1 MSRRTTMFPA
11 RSIGEVSAPTPTQG
25 GTGSYHARMPTI
37 VTINVYVQEWLA
49 KRRGRMTFSLGPPVY
64 QCIQLDAIGTMTA
77 KYFLVDNVSPA
88 DIDGLTV
95 KFPAL
100 TTNEAKDL
108 ARTVQDILDTEI
120 SPRKCKLITVDILDV
135 EALATE

>member
-1 MSRRTTMFPA
+1 
-11 RSIGEVSAPTPTQG
+11 
-25 GTGSYHARMPTI
+25 
-37 VTINVYVQEWLA
+37 
-49 KRRGRMTFSLGPPVY
+49 MTFSLGPPVY

-77 KYFLVDNVSPA
+77 KYFVVDNVSPA

-100 TTNEAKDL
+100 TMSEAKDL

>member
-1 MSRRTTMFPA
+1 MTRRTAMIPA
-11 RSIGEVSAPTPTQG
+11 RSIGEVSVPTPRQTS
-25 GTGSYHARMPTI
+25 SYQPRMPTI
-37 VTINVYVQEWLA
+37 VTVNVYVQEWPA

-77 KYFLVDNVSPA
+77 KYYSVDNISPT
-88 DIDGLTV
+88 DQDGLTV

-100 TTNEAKDL
+100 TTSEAKDL
-108 ARTVQDILDTEI
+108 ARTVQDILDAEI
-120 SPRKCKLITVDILDV
+120 SPKKCKPITADILDV

>member
-1 MSRRTTMFPA
+1 MFPA
-11 RSIGEVSAPTPTQG
+11 RSIGEVSAPTPRQG
-25 GTGSYHARMPTI
+25 GTGSYQPRIPTI
-37 VTINVYVQEWLA
+37 VTINVYVQEWPA
-49 KRRGRMTFSLGPPVY
+49 KRRGRMSFSLGPPVY

-77 KYFLVDNVSPA
+77 KYFVVDNVSPA

-100 TTNEAKDL
+100 TMSEAKDL